1 MTTLSGAKPY
11 VARADEKWKPRS
23 YFRRGEG
30 GRKGERLLE
39 QILWSSR
46 FRGCETNVLR
56 CSVAQMSAPWRQG
69 AFKDRGNT
77 GLDHVNTYLWRV
89 NVETAVSFLCVCVR
103 ARAYARFMTK
113 IGIFGRKEGRRL
125 KIERKKRRG
134 KKNNNRQIDVIQLI
148 RLTYCRSNECLP
160 WRGREFRDE
169 KSVQVF
175 GVKIKAGNKDRDFI
189 FFKYRRAWSHFPPLS
204 PFFSPHPHLANS
216 ECNLVLWFCI
226 HLLRFSIILHLFLHL
241 EKDI

>member
-46 FRGCETNVLR
+46 FRGCETNVLH

-77 GLDHVNTYLWRV
+77 GLDRVNTYLWRV
-89 NVETAVSFLCVCVR
+89 NVETAVSFLSLSVCAC

-134 KKNNNRQIDVIQLI
+134 GSARKKQQQTNRRNPVDSLDV
-148 RLTYCRSNECLP
+148 LP
-160 WRGREFRDE
+160 LKRMSTMKGVGVQWWEVC
-169 KSVQVF
+169 KS
-175 GVKIKAGNKDRDFI
+175 
-189 FFKYRRAWSHFPPLS
+189 
-204 PFFSPHPHLANS
+204 
-216 ECNLVLWFCI
+216 
-226 HLLRFSIILHLFLHL
+226 L
-241 EKDI
+241 EWK

>member
-30 GRKGERLLE
+30 GRRGERLLE

-46 FRGCETNVLR
+46 FLGCETNVLR

-77 GLDHVNTYLWRV
+77 GLDRVNTYLWRV
-89 NVETAVSFLCVCVR
+89 NVETAVSFLSLSVCAC

-134 KKNNNRQIDVIQLI
+134 GSARKKTTTD
-148 RLTYCRSNECLP
+148 
-160 WRGREFRDE
+160 
-169 KSVQVF
+169 K
-175 GVKIKAGNKDRDFI
+175 
-189 FFKYRRAWSHFPPLS
+189 
-204 PFFSPHPHLANS
+204 
-216 ECNLVLWFCI
+216 
-226 HLLRFSIILHLFLHL
+226 
-241 EKDI
+241 